1 MYSKMCFMQNKR
13 IHNRDAQNSV
23 QMKSKD
29 RELYGLPLNLA

>member
-13 IHNRDAQNSV
+13 IHWLALRIV
-23 QMKSKD
+23 YKWKSKD